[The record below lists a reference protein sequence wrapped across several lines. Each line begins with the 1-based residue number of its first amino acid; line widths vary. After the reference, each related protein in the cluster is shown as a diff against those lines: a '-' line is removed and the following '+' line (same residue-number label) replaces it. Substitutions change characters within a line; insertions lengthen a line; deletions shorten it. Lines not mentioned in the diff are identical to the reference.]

1 MNDLKDQYK
10 HIFFSRSTIDF
21 YFNKQLI
28 SQSQNSLLILIR
40 PIRVDVSPDLVLINS
55 RFENFFFKFSKF
67 PKIRKLVF
75 FYFRKKLI
83 NFLAKIELSEKPDVF
98 FDHNNDILIK
108 TLNKAMK
115 DVFNARTFALP
126 HANLHI
132 ENRMVDINMYQ
143 HPKKIK
149 LTEFDR
155 VITTSKSQGQIIEGN
170 AFLVEDLSLLNLNRF
185 RNKKPKCIDVAFLH
199 SKFIGNIHID
209 EFFRTIELL
218 RLHIP
223 KNDLKVKLHPRTAW
237 RERRRVIKSVGND
250 LIYNGSLDELLLEA
264 KFVMHCQTS
273 CTLEALT
280 AGCRVILLD
289 FLSSNKVVDEIK
301 QFCHVLETPDDLC
314 WALENNLDF
323 SNFSPKKTFKTAK
336 KIDAN
341 AILRRITE

>member
-1 MNDLKDQYK
+1 M
-10 HIFFSRSTIDF
+10 
-21 YFNKQLI
+21 
-28 SQSQNSLLILIR
+28 
-40 PIRVDVSPDLVLINS
+40 
-55 RFENFFFKFSKF
+55 
-67 PKIRKLVF
+67 
-75 FYFRKKLI
+75 
-83 NFLAKIELSEKPDVF
+83 
-98 FDHNNDILIK
+98 
-108 TLNKAMK
+108 
-115 DVFNARTFALP
+115 
-126 HANLHI
+126 
-132 ENRMVDINMYQ
+132 
-143 HPKKIK
+143 
-149 LTEFDR
+149 
-155 VITTSKSQGQIIEGN
+155 
-170 AFLVEDLSLLNLNRF
+170 
-185 RNKKPKCIDVAFLH
+185 
-199 SKFIGNIHID
+199 
-209 EFFRTIELL
+209 
-218 RLHIP
+218 HIP